1 MNASTTPAA
10 ADKATDRR
18 RLVAAILV
26 GVIGPEVFIVQ
37 PGFVQGLV
45 ESLGFDDRSAGYAA
59 SIEVWGITATTLLM
73 TFFAHRFNW
82 RKVIAAS
89 LILVALSNLLCL
101 GVHDKTLFVLLRFL
115 AGAGCGSLISLSFT
129 TVGLTS
135 NPDRNFGY
143 LIMWVLSYGAV
154 VLYLMPAAYAFSGMT
169 GPLLFFAAF
178 PLTALPF
185 VRAFPV
191 NGDTTAAVEADA
203 INLPPALKSLALA
216 AMFAYFVAQ
225 GVAWAYLFLIGT
237 AGGLSEQHVATA
249 LTLSQI
255 AGVAGALL
263 PAMVGSRFGR
273 WRPLTV
279 GIVGGA
285 AALTFL
291 IGHFE
296 YLPFILWVCVYNFFW
311 NMTHPYL
318 LGSMASF
325 DRRGRVVVFAV
336 AMQMLGLAIGP
347 ALAASVISP
356 SHYDRV
362 NWLAIGF
369 FLVSWICILPPVL
382 AQQRSVQLPVPA

>member
-1 MNASTTPAA
+1 
-10 ADKATDRR
+10 
-18 RLVAAILV
+18 
-26 GVIGPEVFIVQ
+26 
-37 PGFVQGLV
+37 
-45 ESLGFDDRSAGYAA
+45 
-59 SIEVWGITATTLLM
+59 M

-82 RKVIAAS
+82 RKVIAIS
-89 LILVALSNLLCL
+89 LIVVALSNLLCI
-101 GVHDKTLFVLLRFL
+101 GVHDRTAFVALRFI

-143 LIMWVLSYGAV
+143 LIMWVLLYGAV
-154 VLYLMPAAYAFSGMT
+154 VLYLMPSAYAVSGMT

-178 PLTALPF
+178 PLVALPL
-185 VRAFPV
+185 VSSFPA

-216 AMFAYFVAQ
+216 AMLAYFVAQ

-249 LTLSQI
+249 LTLSQV

-263 PAMVGSRFGR
+263 PAMIGSRFGR
-273 WRPLTV
+273 WRPLSI

-285 AALTFL
+285 VALAFL
-291 IGHFE
+291 IGDFE
-296 YLPFILWVCVYNFFW
+296 YLPFTLWVCVYNFFW

-318 LGSMASF
+318 LASMASF
-325 DRRGRVVVFAV
+325 DRRGRVVVYAV

-369 FLVSWICILPPVL
+369 FALSWICILPPVL
-382 AQQRSVQLPVPA
+382 VQQRRTQATDRRLS